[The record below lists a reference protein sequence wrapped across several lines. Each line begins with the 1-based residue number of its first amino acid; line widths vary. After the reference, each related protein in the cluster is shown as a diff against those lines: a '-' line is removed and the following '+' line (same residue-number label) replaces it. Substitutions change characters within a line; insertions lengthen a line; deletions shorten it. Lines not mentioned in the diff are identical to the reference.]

1 MGLGPPT
8 LLHSMRRPRSPTWAV
23 PGPPAAAPGGRGAAE
38 SAHAGSRV
46 VSAAD
51 CVLEATADGWPVQP
65 CQTLPGCFE
74 VYHMAQTPLLTRRRS
89 CSLPQAHATE
99 LSLAGQPGAA
109 AAPWWAFTVQ
119 QPSAVFEPGRTYT
132 LRLEL
137 TCIGGGSSSSSSM
150 AVRAACSAVELP
162 VRPAASSSG
171 RQLAQATTA
180 IFDTPSPP
188 LPPVSVTLAPLSGAA
203 ASGGSQTVVVD
214 GYSGLARAINAT
226 SAAPVCG
233 TAAAASAT
241 RCLRNPVLR
250 TAANQIVLVL
260 TLGSGGALATGGS
273 IGPAIS
279 LSGNASVASTRR
291 TTLQTV
297 EVTVRLLSDQPVT
310 GVHHQCSCA
319 SCCRC
324 WLECRACCGRCW
336 LWNILLAAAAALA
349 RCCWHVRHPCGR
361 SSLLPRSSPALC
373 TASHRPLLPH
383 GSLGG

>member
-1 MGLGPPT
+1 M
-8 LLHSMRRPRSPTWAV
+8 
-23 PGPPAAAPGGRGAAE
+23 
-38 SAHAGSRV
+38 
-46 VSAAD
+46 
-51 CVLEATADGWPVQP
+51 
-65 CQTLPGCFE
+65 
-74 VYHMAQTPLLTRRRS
+74 
-89 CSLPQAHATE
+89 
-99 LSLAGQPGAA
+99 
-109 AAPWWAFTVQ
+109 
-119 QPSAVFEPGRTYT
+119 FEPGHTYT

-137 TCIGGGSSSSSSM
+137 TCIGGGSSSSSM

-162 VRPAASSSG
+162 GRPAASSSG

-188 LPPVSVTLAPLSGAA
+188 LPPISVTLAPLSGAA

-226 SAAPVCG
+226 STAPVCG

-297 EVTVRLLSDQPVT
+297 EVTIRLLSDQPVT
-310 GVHHQCSCA
+310 GVHRQLQL
-319 SCCRC
+319 R
-324 WLECRACCGRCW
+324 
-336 LWNILLAAAAALA
+336 
-349 RCCWHVRHPCGR
+349 
-361 SSLLPRSSPALC
+361 
-373 TASHRPLLPH
+373 
-383 GSLGG
+383 